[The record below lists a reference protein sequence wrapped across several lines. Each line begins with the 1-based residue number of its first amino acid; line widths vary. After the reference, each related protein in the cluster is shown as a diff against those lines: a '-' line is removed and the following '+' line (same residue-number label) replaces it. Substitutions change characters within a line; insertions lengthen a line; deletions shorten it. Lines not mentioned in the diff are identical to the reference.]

1 MTVTI
6 ARWGNSL
13 GVRIPKSVLQ
23 TAHLSEGDQVDV
35 EGRDGEVLI
44 KRRASVS
51 LRELL
56 DQITSDNLHGEQF
69 AELVGNERW

>member
-23 TAHLSEGDQVDV
+23 TAHLSEGDRVDV
-35 EGRDGEVLI
+35 EGRDGEVLV
-44 KRRASVS
+44 KRRANVS

>member
-35 EGRDGEVLI
+35 EGRDGEVLV